1 MDMSTAR
8 HAGTAFSKGRLMSR
22 KPSFANL
29 RTAAPAPKTPAADL
43 PHTQAAPAADEA
55 KDRPKAPA
63 TARPESRVGRKQ
75 IAGFFT
81 PDMSFAMHMLARRQ
95 GRSLQSLMA
104 EAFNDVLRKHGES
117 PIGE

>member
-1 MDMSTAR
+1 
-8 HAGTAFSKGRLMSR
+8 MSR

-29 RTAAPAPKTPAADL
+29 RDRAEPAQKVEPQATTLEASSEAPA
-43 PHTQAAPAADEA
+43 
-55 KDRPKAPA
+55 
-63 TARPESRVGRKQ
+63 SRQGRKQ

-81 PDMSFAMHMLARRQ
+81 PEMSFALHMLARRQ
-95 GRSLQSLMA
+95 GRSLQDLMA

>member
-1 MDMSTAR
+1 
-8 HAGTAFSKGRLMSR
+8 MSR

-29 RTAAPAPKTPAADL
+29 RARTPDPAVAPVS
-43 PHTQAAPAADEA
+43 ES
-55 KDRPKAPA
+55 
-63 TARPESRVGRKQ
+63 PEPRQNSREGRKQ

-81 PDMSFAMHMLARRQ
+81 PDMSFAMHTLARRQ

-117 PIGE
+117 PVGE

>member
-1 MDMSTAR
+1 
-8 HAGTAFSKGRLMSR
+8 MSR

-29 RTAAPAPKTPAADL
+29 RTAQAPLAVPNAPQAERMPKVAVGSRKAAEE
-43 PHTQAAPAADEA
+43 PSKEAA
-55 KDRPKAPA
+55 
-63 TARPESRVGRKQ
+63 TGRPESRVGRKQ

-81 PDMSFAMHMLARRQ
+81 PEMSFAMHMLARRQ
-95 GRSLQSLMA
+95 GRSLQALMA

>member
-1 MDMSTAR
+1 
-8 HAGTAFSKGRLMSR
+8 MSR

-29 RTAAPAPKTPAADL
+29 R
-43 PHTQAAPAADEA
+43 
-55 KDRPKAPA
+55 DRAVPA
-63 TARPESRVGRKQ
+63 TAPASATPVESPREPEGKGPASRQGRKQ

-95 GRSLQSLMA
+95 GRSLQDLMA

>member
-1 MDMSTAR
+1 
-8 HAGTAFSKGRLMSR
+8 MSR

-29 RTAAPAPKTPAADL
+29 RSAATPVPAPVSAPVALSDL
-43 PHTQAAPAADEA
+43 PAGTSAAAVPG
-55 KDRPKAPA
+55 
-63 TARPESRVGRKQ
+63 ARPESRVGRKQ

-81 PDMSFAMHMLARRQ
+81 PEMSFAMHMLARRQ
-95 GRSLQSLMA
+95 GRSLQALMA